1 MFKAG
6 RPMVYYKHKID
17 RKDEFI
23 DVLKRY
29 LSPECIREI
38 PYLSKRPRS
47 NGSKHMLLFSLLD
60 MSYED
65 EILEFGGQIMRD
77 VSELV
82 DDEPPAIK
90 IALFK
95 YNPAH
100 KKNKNTALE
109 KKKAELKRW
118 LENPDDFIDTYEP
131 RDEIEDEVLV
141 DEEKRGDQH
150 VLVKDGQFLNVC
162 DGDDWRDSP
171 GYSFMFINDYDFS
184 YTHMRKVKSR
194 KGVEEK
200 SYKKYYKKDGD
211 NYYSWRSVHARDL
224 KLVPSRT
231 HVGFFYYEGKPRCRI
246 QLNKETYY
254 KYLALAEGL

>member
-1 MFKAG
+1 
-6 RPMVYYKHKID
+6 MVYYKHKID

-65 EILEFGGQIMRD
+65 EILEFSGQIMRD

-90 IALFK
+90 IAVFK
-95 YNPAH
+95 YNPAY
-100 KKNKNTALE
+100 KKNKESALKKE
-109 KKKAELKRW
+109 KEELKKW
-118 LENPDDFIDTYEP
+118 LKNPEDFIETFEP
-131 RDEIEDEVLV
+131 RDQMEDEVLV
-141 DEEKRGDQH
+141 DEEKRGYQH
-150 VLVKDGQFLNVC
+150 VLVKDGQFLNVA
-162 DGDDWRDSP
+162 GNHYSP

-184 YTHMRKVKSR
+184 YTHVRKVKSK
-194 KGVEEK
+194 KGMEEK

-224 KLVPSRT
+224 KLAPSRT
-231 HVGFFYYEGKPRCRI
+231 HVGFFYYERKPRCRI
-246 QLNKETYY
+246 RLNKETYY
-254 KYLALAEGL
+254 KYKALDEGL